1 MGVADMKK
9 IPDKLTDGERKKK
22 KMLNKGKA
30 NPDLTAKKKE
40 RNDACRDRRTAAGS
54 SKSFS

>member
-1 MGVADMKK
+1 MKK